1 MTVARDKHRVILPGG
16 AGFLGRHLGAHFS
29 KLNYEVVILSRRP
42 SNDRFETLNW
52 DGKTLGSWAEAIDGA
67 DVVINLAGRTV
78 NCRYTA
84 RNRRQIYD
92 SRLDSTR
99 AIGQAI
105 AAAKSPPRVWINS
118 SSATIYRYARDRGM
132 DEATGEIGSG
142 FSVDVCRKWETALA
156 DAPTPHTR
164 KVAIRSAM
172 VFGPGHDGVY
182 EAFARIVRAGLGG
195 TMGDG
200 GQFISWVHVTDFC
213 RAVQWIIEHDDLAGA
228 INIAT
233 PNPLPN
239 REFMRIFREVCG
251 KRIGLPSPRWL
262 LEIGAF
268 FMRTEREL
276 LLKSRRVVPGR
287 LLESG
292 FEFQFPELAPAL
304 RDVSLQA

>member
-1 MTVARDKHRVILPGG
+1 MTVARDKPRIILPGG
-16 AGFLGRHLGAHFS
+16 AGFLGRHLCSYFS
-29 KLNYEVVILSRRP
+29 GLGYEVIVLSRRL
-42 SNDRFETLNW
+42 SKIGFQTLAW
-52 DGKTLGSWAEAIDGA
+52 DGKTVGPWATAIDGA
-67 DVVINLAGRTV
+67 DAVVNLAGRSV

-84 RNRRQIYD
+84 RNRREIYD
-92 SRLDSTR
+92 SRLESTR

-118 SSATIYRYARDRGM
+118 SSATIYRDARDREM

-142 FSVDVCRKWETALA
+142 FSVDVCRKWEAALA
-156 DAPTPHTR
+156 DAPTPRTR

-172 VFGPGHDGVY
+172 VFGPGHDGVF

-200 GQFISWVHVTDFC
+200 GQFVSWVHVLDFC

-228 INIAT
+228 INIAS

-239 REFMRIFREVCG
+239 REFMRIFRKVCN
-251 KRIGLPSPRWL
+251 KRIGVPSPRWL

-268 FMRTEREL
+268 FMRTETEL

-287 LLESG
+287 LIDSG
-292 FEFQFPELAPAL
+292 VKFEFPRLLPAL
-304 RDVSLQA
+304 RDVLSHG